1 MGDRIAR
8 FLTAEPVRVSA
19 VLRLPLL
26 ALIAVLVGIWEV
38 DHWLPGLYAVVLG
51 IWAVAA
57 VIWVVAILRGP
68 VPWWGGWAS
77 TGVDVLMIL
86 VLCLVSGGATAALLP
101 VFFLLPIAV
110 AFQDRPV
117 LTALLGIITATA
129 YLGSWVVY
137 SKRDDTMGLPNV
149 VYIHFGFLLWAAV
162 AMTALCIVLVRRQ
175 ARVAKLQA
183 VRRQLVSEAMQADE
197 RHNREVA
204 ENLHDGPLQT
214 LLAARLDLDE
224 LQENSDDPAL
234 QAVRDALQQT
244 AAALRSTVTQLH
256 PQVLAQLGLTPAVR
270 ELLRQHESR
279 GLYEIDA
286 ELDDVGKPESQQ
298 LLYRAAREL
307 LANIYKHA
315 DATTVRV
322 GLSRQ
327 GDRVV
332 LTVSDDGKGFDPA
345 SVERYV
351 ADGHI
356 GLGSLLARFDAMG
369 GSLKVSSE
377 EGHGTQVTV
386 TSPPEPSL
394 GKPAEIRT

>member
-1 MGDRIAR
+1 MLDRIAS
-8 FLTAEPVRVSA
+8 FFAEEPVRVSA

-26 ALIAVLVGIWEV
+26 ALIGVLVAIWEV
-38 DHWLPGLYAVVLG
+38 DHWLPGLYAAVLG
-51 IWAVAA
+51 VWAVAA
-57 VIWVVAILRGP
+57 VLWLVAVLRGP

-110 AFQDRPV
+110 AFQDRPL
-117 LTALLGIITATA
+117 LTALLGIGTATA
-129 YLGSWVVY
+129 YLGAWVVY
-137 SKRDDTMGLPNV
+137 SKRDDTVGLPNV
-149 VYIHFGFLLWAAV
+149 VYTHFGFLLWGSL
-162 AMTALCIVLVRRQ
+162 AMTALCVVLVRRQ

-224 LQENSDDPAL
+224 LQENNGDPAL
-234 QAVRDALQQT
+234 EAVRDALQQT

-270 ELLRQHESR
+270 ELLRQFESR
-279 GLYEIDA
+279 GHYEIEVD
-286 ELDDVGKPESQQ
+286 LDDVGKPESQQ

-307 LANIYKHA
+307 LANIHKHA

-322 GLSRQ
+322 GLARR

-332 LTVSDDGKGFDPA
+332 LTVSDDGKGFAPA
-345 SVERYV
+345 IVEQYV

-369 GSLKVSSE
+369 GSLQVNSA
-377 EGHGTQVTV
+377 EGYGTQVTV
-386 TSPPEPSL
+386 TSPPEPR
-394 GKPAEIRT
+394 AD

>member
-1 MGDRIAR
+1 MVDRIAS
-8 FLTAEPVRVSA
+8 FFAAEPVRVSA

-26 ALIAVLVGIWEV
+26 GLIGVLVAIWDV
-38 DHWLPGLYAVVLG
+38 DHWLPELYAAVLG

-57 VIWVVAILRGP
+57 VVWLVAVLRGP
-68 VPWWGGWAS
+68 VPWWAAWAS

-110 AFQDRPV
+110 AFQDRPL
-117 LTALLGIITATA
+117 LTALLGIGTATA
-129 YLGSWVVY
+129 YLGAWVVY
-137 SKRDDTMGLPNV
+137 SKRDDTVGLPNV
-149 VYIHFGFLLWAAV
+149 VYTHFGFLLWGSL
-162 AMTALCIVLVRRQ
+162 AMTALCVVLVRRQ

-224 LQENSDDPAL
+224 LQDSTDDPAVE
-234 QAVRDALQQT
+234 AVRDALQQT

-256 PQVLAQLGLTPAVR
+256 PQVLGQLGLTPAVR
-270 ELLRQHESR
+270 ELLRQFESR
-279 GLYEIDA
+279 GHYEIEAD
-286 ELDDVGKPESQQ
+286 LDDVGKPDSQQ

-307 LANIYKHA
+307 LANIHKHA

-322 GLSRQ
+322 GLARR

-332 LTVSDDGKGFDPA
+332 LTVCDDGKGFDPA
-345 SVERYV
+345 IVEQYV

-356 GLGSLLARFDAMG
+356 GLGSLLARLDAMG
-369 GSLKVSSE
+369 GSLQVNSQ
-377 EGHGTQVTV
+377 EGYGTQVTV
-386 TSPPEPSL
+386 TSPPEP
-394 GKPAEIRT
+394 PAD